1 MPYLLASF
9 LGLWPFLGGVARSCH
24 GLGEGKLTL
33 ATWALRLRLA
43 QAVSGSLPV
52 PLVQKGQHDLRAE
65 MDAAAIRSEE
75 RATQGPIHTV
85 SAMLGSLLLQ
95 P

>member
-1 MPYLLASF
+1 MALRTFVF

-24 GLGEGKLTL
+24 GLGEGMLTL
-33 ATWALRLRLA
+33 ATWALRLRMA
-43 QAVSGSLPV
+43 QAVGGSLPV

-75 RATQGPIHTV
+75 KIYAASHLHPP
-85 SAMLGSLLLQ
+85 L
-95 P
+95 